1 MKFWQIVNDLVSN
14 IDSIF
19 IFLQT
24 YTMKKSFFMPILVV
38 IFISMTLGLGG
49 CGSQQNLE
57 NPEKVENQENK
68 VKDSDVTMNECM
80 VWCETMWKMNEW
92 NKWKPDSQ
100 MQKDCKNLCNSTQ
113 GIQNN
118 NTDSCEESEWA
129 LKDLCYFGIA
139 EDKEDLSICD
149 NIVDKTTKTTCYV
162 NIAKIKK
169 DSSICERLPDDFLK
183 DSCLDSAK

>member
-38 IFISMTLGLGG
+38 IFISMTLTLGG

-80 VWCETMWKMNEW
+80 V
-92 NKWKPDSQ
+92 
-100 MQKDCKNLCNSTQ
+100 
-113 GIQNN
+113 
-118 NTDSCEESEWA
+118 
-129 LKDLCYFGIA
+129 
-139 EDKEDLSICD
+139 
-149 NIVDKTTKTTCYV
+149 
-162 NIAKIKK
+162 
-169 DSSICERLPDDFLK
+169 
-183 DSCLDSAK
+183 